1 MKDRSDNIHFLEL
14 KVKLMRQAFYMMTND
29 VVMKF
34 RTEGIEGTEGTEWTE
49 WTDGG

>member
-1 MKDRSDNIHFLEL
+1 
-14 KVKLMRQAFYMMTND
+14 MMTND

-49 WTDGG
+49 GNWGVRGCT

>member
-1 MKDRSDNIHFLEL
+1 
-14 KVKLMRQAFYMMTND
+14 MMTND

>member
-1 MKDRSDNIHFLEL
+1 
-14 KVKLMRQAFYMMTND
+14 MMTND

-34 RTEGIEGTEGTEWTE
+34 QTEGIEGTEGTEWTE